1 MKKISPFA
9 IAILAL
15 SAGNL
20 NAAEFTILTN
30 ADEILNFSEETVANA
45 KVNYM
50 NAVSDEAATEAT
62 KLAALHNYMQQSNP
76 APGYAYDMSWTMTYT
91 AVTAENQGKYT
102 QAALAENWLCD
113 VEGSNFQALANSLHK
128 EDGPMI
134 RVYNGTAFKT
144 EDSFNKLIAY
154 QNVELAAGCYIF
166 SMDAYAQGAANCA
179 VVTAAGT
186 DCAKAIAGYGSG
198 AVRYTV
204 DFTLDKTENVK
215 LGVKRNDR
223 AGNLTHIWYN
233 NVELLK
239 VSSAILV
246 TPDYAEALTPAEDVD
261 ICFDYGFDADLYYAI
276 CLPFEVS
283 DWAEYFENVASWNN
297 FSDGTLSFSTI
308 KYKNTGETDDKTKT
322 DARKPYLVK
331 FKPDVISNGRVTFK
345 NVNVTKGNP
354 GSWKRSVAEGEEPFP
369 VFMQGNWGASVVPEG
384 CYYFYGREWRL
395 SDGTAK
401 LNAFSAYIDATGFTT
416 FPEILKTGGID
427 ISLPSAVEDVAV
439 APNAYVTV
447 FNIQGMAVKAGVPFE
462 NALDDLPT
470 GLYIINGKKF
480 VK

>member
-76 APGYAYDMSWTMTYT
+76 VPGYAYDMSWTMTYT
-91 AVTAENQGKYT
+91 AVTADNQGKYT
-102 QAALAENWLCD
+102 QAALAENWSCD
-113 VEGSNFQALANSLHK
+113 VEGSNFQALANSSHK

-166 SMDAYAQGAANCA
+166 SMDAYAQGGANCA

-186 DCAKAIAGYGSG
+186 DCAKTIAGYGSG
-198 AVRYTV
+198 VVRYTV

-239 VSSAILV
+239 VSSVVVITLND
-246 TPDYAEALTPAEDVD
+246 TEAMTPAENADVQFNYA
-261 ICFDYGFDADLYYAI
+261 FDTNRYYPI
-276 CLPFEVS
+276 CLPFEIA
-283 DWAEYFENVASWNN
+283 DWKEYFEDVMSWSTYDNGVLT
-297 FSDGTLSFSTI
+297 FRTI
-308 KYKNTGETDDKTKT
+308 KYDESKTKT

-331 FKPDVISNGRVTFK
+331 FKADAVAEGHVMFN

-354 GSWKRSVAEGEEPFP
+354 GSWKRSVAEGEDPFP
-369 VFMQGNWGASVVPEG
+369 VFMQGNWGASVVPAG
-384 CYYFYGREWRL
+384 CYYFDGKNWKL
-395 SDGTAK
+395 SDGNAK
-401 LNAFSAYIDATGFTT
+401 LDAFSAYIDATALADK
-416 FPEILKTGGID
+416 PEMMVVEDGKENASVALGTVDEGTVTVYNIHGIAVKTGV
-427 ISLPSAVEDVAV
+427 AAED
-439 APNAYVTV
+439 
-447 FNIQGMAVKAGVPFE
+447 
-462 NALDDLPT
+462 ALTDLPH
-470 GLYIINGKKF
+470 GLYIVNGKKI